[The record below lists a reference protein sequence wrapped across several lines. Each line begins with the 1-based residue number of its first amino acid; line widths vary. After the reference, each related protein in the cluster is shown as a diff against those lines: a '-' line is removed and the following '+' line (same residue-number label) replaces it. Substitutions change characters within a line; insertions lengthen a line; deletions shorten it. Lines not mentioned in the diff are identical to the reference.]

1 MSKKLFDVVVSTGK
15 YTNNQGEEKS
25 NFENVGVVLEGEN
38 GPYLLLKR
46 TFNPAGVPNPDN
58 KDSVLI
64 SLFEPKPK
72 QEGQQ
77 GGYQQQPAQ
86 QQQQAQNNF
95 QQPQGG
101 FQQQGGYQH
110 K

>member
-1 MSKKLFDVVVSTGK
+1 MSKKLYDVVVTTGK
-15 YTNNQGEEKS
+15 YTNSQGEEKS
-25 NFENVGVVLEGEN
+25 NFENVGAVLEGEN

-77 GGYQQQPAQ
+77 QGSFKAQ
-86 QQQQAQNNF
+86 DNF
-95 QQPQGG
+95 QQPQQQTGG
-101 FQQQGGYQH
+101 FAPQQQTGGYQQR
-110 K
+110 

>member
-15 YTNNQGEEKS
+15 YTNSQGEEKS
-25 NFENVGVVLEGEN
+25 NFENVGVVLEGDN

-72 QEGQQ
+72 QEG
-77 GGYQQQPAQ
+77 GHQQQTT
-86 QQQQAQNNF
+86 QQQAQDNF
-95 QQPQGG
+95 QQPHGG
-101 FQQQGGYQH
+101 FAPTQGYQQR
-110 K
+110 